1 MNNVAFDYSGSVVL
15 VTGGTSGIGHAI
27 ATAFHQAGAKVHVT
41 GTRASAA
48 DYDVPLGDF
57 VYHTLSMQDAEGITA
72 LATSLTELDVLVNN
86 AGGSMPGG
94 KPEFPPDVFEQS
106 LAINLTGTYRLTN
119 ACRPLLEK
127 STLEGGASVIN
138 LASMASYFGLAM
150 VPAYGAAKA
159 GIVQLTKGLAVS
171 WARHKIRVNAVAP
184 GIVETRLTAPMLA
197 MPQMQKPMLAR
208 TPMGR
213 FAAPHE
219 VAPVVLFLASAGA
232 AYVTG
237 QTWNVD
243 GGYSI
248 A

>member
-1 MNNVAFDYSGSVVL
+1 MINIL
-15 VTGGTSGIGHAI
+15 GGRTREIG
-27 ATAFHQAGAKVHVT
+27 
-41 GTRASAA
+41 
-48 DYDVPLGDF
+48 D
-57 VYHTLSMQDAEGITA
+57 
-72 LATSLTELDVLVNN
+72 ELCAN
-86 AGGSMPGG
+86 P
-94 KPEFPPDVFEQS
+94 
-106 LAINLTGTYRLTN
+106 
-119 ACRPLLEK
+119 
-127 STLEGGASVIN
+127 
-138 LASMASYFGLAM
+138 
-150 VPAYGAAKA
+150 
-159 GIVQLTKGLAVS
+159 
-171 WARHKIRVNAVAP
+171 AVAP